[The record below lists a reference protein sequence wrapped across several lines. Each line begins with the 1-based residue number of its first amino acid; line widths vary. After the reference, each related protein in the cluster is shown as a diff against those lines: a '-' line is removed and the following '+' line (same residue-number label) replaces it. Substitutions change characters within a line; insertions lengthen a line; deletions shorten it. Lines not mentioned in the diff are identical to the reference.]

1 MLNVNLK
8 QKPFQHS
15 FNSLVDDLFTELPMI
30 FKNDFNN
37 SERNGLVPV
46 NVKETDNAF
55 ELDVVAPGF
64 EKSDFTINLD
74 QNLLT
79 ISAEQKTEEK
89 KETDK
94 QIRKEFSYHSFKR
107 SFTVD
112 EKIDATKIDAFY
124 VNGVL
129 KLNLPKKEEVKMA
142 TKQIEIK

>member
-79 ISAEQKTEEK
+79 ISAEQKTEKK

-112 EKIDATKIDAFY
+112 EKIDATKIDASY

>member
-55 ELDVVAPGF
+55 ELDVIAPGF
-64 EKSDFTINLD
+64 EKSDFTIN
-74 QNLLT
+74 
-79 ISAEQKTEEK
+79 
-89 KETDK
+89 
-94 QIRKEFSYHSFKR
+94 
-107 SFTVD
+107 
-112 EKIDATKIDAFY
+112 
-124 VNGVL
+124 
-129 KLNLPKKEEVKMA
+129 
-142 TKQIEIK
+142 

>member
-112 EKIDATKIDAFY
+112 EKIDATKIDASY